1 MKRNAFT
8 LIELLVVIAIISILA
23 SILFPVFARTR
34 ENARA
39 ASCLSNMK
47 QMGLAIEMYK
57 QDYDG
62 WYPYGSR
69 KDPGVVTDWYHAFLA
84 PYIKNDQVIHC
95 PSDPDEWTIGYSY
108 NEAFG
113 YRMNDSRAGSPEESD
128 HHLTLCS
135 QNVPIY
141 DGINEAG
148 VTQPSISIILT
159 EGTLYY
165 NYLISLGGT
174 WTPATA
180 SETLTIFFPNSSKA
194 TMTSHYMREEAGI
207 HNGGVNNTYAD
218 GHVKWQRISNVID
231 PNNWCSLR

>member
-1 MKRNAFT
+1 MLKRKAFT
-8 LIELLVVIAIISILA
+8 LIELLVVIAIIAILA
-23 SILFPVFARTR
+23 SILFPVFARAR

-62 WYPYGSR
+62 WYPYGGR
-69 KDPGVVTDWYHAFLA
+69 EDPGGNTDWYHAFLS

-95 PSDPDEWTIGYSY
+95 PSQPDSWSIGYSY
-108 NEAFG
+108 NEMFG
-113 YRMNDSRAGSPEESD
+113 YYMNDDRIGDDSKRPTMCGMK
-128 HHLTLCS
+128 
-135 QNVPIY
+135 VPIY

-159 EGTLYY
+159 EGSLYY

-174 WTPATA
+174 WTPTKAA
-180 SETLTIFFPNSSKA
+180 GSLTIFFPNSNKS
-194 TMTSHYMREEAGI
+194 TMTAHFMREEAGI

>member
-8 LIELLVVIAIISILA
+8 LIELLVVIAIIAILA
-23 SILFPVFARTR
+23 SILFPVFARSR

-69 KDPGVVTDWYHAFLA
+69 KDPGVVTDWYHAFLD
-84 PYIKNDQVIHC
+84 PYIKNDQVIYC
-95 PSDPDEWTIGYSY
+95 PSDPKEWSIGYGY

-113 YRMNDSRAGSPEESD
+113 YRMNDSRAGNPSVNYLS
-128 HHLTLCS
+128 LCN
-135 QNVPIY
+135 QKVPIY

-148 VTQPSISIILT
+148 VTDPSNSIILT
-159 EGTLYY
+159 ESSLYY

-174 WTPATA
+174 WTPDTA
-180 SETLTIFFPNSSKA
+180 SQSLTIFFPNSNKS
-194 TMTSHYMREEAGI
+194 TMTAHYMREEAGI